1 MIFILTYHTGA
12 FFSFDAG
19 GVYLF
24 FQNLTIDSKIIE
36 RLQKLHQRTVTQSF
50 ILQGSKGYLLDKE
63 PYCKFPVICS
73 IEKARPP
80 N

>member
-24 FQNLTIDSKIIE
+24 FQNLTIDSIIIE
-36 RLQKLHQRTVTQSF
+36 RLQKLHQRTVKVSF
-50 ILQGSKGYLLDKE
+50 FKGQRDTFLTKNLL
-63 PYCKFPVICS
+63 
-73 IEKARPP
+73 
-80 N
+80 